1 MVRAEYFGGGWLWVV
16 SEGIEFG
23 FVLADHFEAFVDGVA
38 LGFDDALFL
47 PVVTAG
53 ADGLLIG
60 VFGFL
65 QLVFPVDYLFFQECL
80 AVGAVAA

>member
-1 MVRAEYFGGGWLWVV
+1 MVRIEYSGSGWVGPIL
-16 SEGIEFG
+16 EGIEFG

-38 LGFDDALFL
+38 FGFDDALFL
-47 PVVTAG
+47 PVVAAG

-80 AVGAVAA
+80 AVGSVTS